1 MEGRETWRKRWGD
14 TEVRKKDTYC
24 TCTCR
29 GKGGRSEHAVWGGSE
44 GGGGGGGGVQNTT
57 SCMV

>member
-44 GGGGGGGGVQNTT
+44 GGGG
-57 SCMV
+57 